1 MGIINSNLIKLG
13 SFLGNE
19 KLYIPEYQRGYSW
32 EETQLDDFWIDLTQL
47 YQENNR
53 DEHFFGQVVI
63 HKNTEDKKRYII
75 DGQQRISTSVI
86 LLDVLRT
93 AFQNIATT
101 TPNND
106 ANDANDDAEDIN
118 SKYIGRISERKKEH
132 YLIMGGVD
140 KNFFF
145 ENIQKR
151 GPINYA
157 DKQFEK
163 KKLTPSNYNILY
175 ASKFFYNKV
184 NEFTLEH
191 EANKYTELNKLYQC
205 LMNQFVLMTV
215 ETDDINEAYIIFESL
230 NARGKA
236 LETADLLKNHIL
248 RIAQSDLSSA
258 TEKWNT
264 IINNLDNVDPT
275 KFIRYY
281 WNSRERFTREKDLFK
296 ELRKNITEPA
306 NVNTLLDN
314 LKILS
319 KVCAAILHP
328 DDNKHFDM
336 AALNERLT
344 EMRKLDAS
352 AYIPIIF
359 ALCLEKYSEEDI
371 NDILKAIET
380 LVVRNFVVSGLV
392 ANKYELEFAQIAKS
406 ISDKNWTLT
415 GESKT
420 AHIPNKED
428 ILKKL
433 YSLMVSDEVFI
444 NNFKEFNTKK
454 TTVIRYL
461 LRKIN
466 NYNIGETKIIDDA
479 NKVHVEHILPQR
491 ITNGEWI
498 NFNKDEHETYLWR
511 LGNLTL
517 LGQEYNNK
525 AKNKEFDKKKK
536 IYKESQI
543 KITHDLITIKEWST
557 LTIEERQKRFADI
570 ALEIWSKDN
579 NISNNSDTK

>member
-101 TPNND
+101 TQN
-106 ANDANDDAEDIN
+106 NDANDDAEDIN
-118 SKYIGRISERKKEH
+118 SKYIGRISETKKEQ

-145 ENIQKR
+145 ETIQKR

-184 NEFTLEH
+184 NEFILKH
-191 EANKYTELNKLYQC
+191 KANEYSELNKLYQC

-248 RIAQSDLSSA
+248 RMAQSDLSSA
-258 TEKWNT
+258 TETWTT

-296 ELRKNITEPA
+296 ELRKNITTQA
-306 NVNTLLDN
+306 DVTTLLDN
-314 LKILS
+314 LNILS

-336 AALNERLT
+336 AALNERLS

-406 ISDKNWTLT
+406 ISDKNWILT
-415 GESKT
+415 DDSKT

-433 YSLMVSDEVFI
+433 YSLMLSDEVFI

-466 NYNIGETKIIDDA
+466 NHNIGETRIIDDA

-491 ITNGEWI
+491 IKNGEWI
-498 NFNKDEHETYLWR
+498 NFNKDEHQTYLWR

-517 LGQEYNNK
+517 LGQEYNNQ

-557 LTIEERQKRFADI
+557 LTIEERQERFADI

-579 NISNNSDTK
+579 NISNNSETK